1 MRILAILVLVFGV
14 ALAGGAVFFASKYYD
29 EMKASMAQ
37 KGPDTVRVLVA
48 KKSLAYGETISPEG
62 LQWVE
67 WPKHAVPAGAFTSIE
82 GLFGETKKEKRI
94 VLRGI
99 EAGEPILD
107 ARITKF
113 GESPRVAMNLSEGMR
128 AVSIR
133 IDDVSGVSGFVAP
146 GDRVDILL
154 TRTIDNNLVSSV
166 ILQEVSV
173 IAVDQT
179 SSAET
184 SGPRLGRTV
193 TFEVNTNQAQRLALA
208 QQVGRLSL
216 TLRGFGES
224 TDEKMAPVTAD
235 QLSDLNAAPTQEVS
249 KVRVRRGTQ
258 LSDVRIDGTT
268 DSDASG
274 QDGTAPA
281 PAPAN

>member
-1 MRILAILVLVFGV
+1 MRIIAILVLVFGV

-48 KKSLAYGETISPEG
+48 KKSLAYGATVAAED

-82 GLFGETKKEKRI
+82 ELFGESKKEKRI

-107 ARITKF
+107 ARITNF
-113 GESPRVAMNLSEGMR
+113 GESPRVAMNLGEGMR

-133 IDDVSGVSGFVAP
+133 IDDVSGVAGFVAP

-166 ILQEVSV
+166 ILQEIAV
-173 IAVDQT
+173 IAVDQQ

-224 TDEKMAPVTAD
+224 ADEKMAPVTAD
-235 QLSDLNAAPTQEVS
+235 QLSDIGAAPKEEIS

-258 LSDVRIDGTT
+258 LSDVRIDGNT
-268 DSDASG
+268 DEQAQPD
-274 QDGTAPA
+274 PV

>member
-1 MRILAILVLVFGV
+1 MRIIAILVLVFGV

-48 KKSLAYGETISPEG
+48 KKSLAYGAQVTAES

-67 WPKHAVPAGAFTSIE
+67 WPKQAVPAGAFTSIE
-82 GLFGETKKEKRI
+82 GLFGKNKNEKRI

-113 GESPRVAMNLSEGMR
+113 GESPRVAMNLGEGMR

-154 TRTIDNNLVSSV
+154 TRTIENNLVSSV
-166 ILQEVSV
+166 ILQEIAV
-173 IAVDQT
+173 IAVDQQ
-179 SSAET
+179 SSSET

-216 TLRGFGES
+216 TLRGFGEA

-235 QLSDLNAAPTQEVS
+235 QLSDLGAAPKEEIS

-258 LSDVRIDGTT
+258 LSDVRIDGSTESSA
-268 DSDASG
+268 DG
-274 QDGTAPA
+274 QGEPAPA